1 MAYNQTYTEIRTLLK
16 QSKRVSKQTMLKIA
30 KLAIK
35 ETIMDRLIDEETGQE
50 IEITWDSKLGD
61 DLMLDSLDMVELVM
75 FLEECFAVE
84 IPDEE
89 AGHIVTIGDAIE
101 VIKKCK
107 ANKGKTRRIDTS
119 KYDKNKNVIP
129 DPDSPFMSKKP
140 LQYMNNTLP
149 SDVPRP
155 EEEIADLY
163 REQDD
168 AGDKP
173 VS

>member
-1 MAYNQTYTEIRTLLK
+1 
-16 QSKRVSKQTMLKIA
+16 MLKIA

-35 ETIMDRLIDEETGQE
+35 ETIMDRLIDEETGKE

-89 AGHIVTIGDAIE
+89 AGHIVTVGDAIE

-107 ANKGKTRRIDTS
+107 ANKGKRKTVSAASLKQKQT
-119 KYDKNKNVIP
+119 VVP
-129 DPDSPFMSKKP
+129 HPDSPFRAKPPGQYIGTNVASKETQEALERLHDDIRESKD
-140 LQYMNNTLP
+140 NTEL
-149 SDVPRP
+149 S
-155 EEEIADLY
+155 
-163 REQDD
+163 
-168 AGDKP
+168 
-173 VS
+173 